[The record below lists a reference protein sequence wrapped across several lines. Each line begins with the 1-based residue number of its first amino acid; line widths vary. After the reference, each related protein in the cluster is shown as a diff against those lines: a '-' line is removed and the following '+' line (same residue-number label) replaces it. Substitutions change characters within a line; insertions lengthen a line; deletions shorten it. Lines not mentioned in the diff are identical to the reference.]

1 MPLPLDRLKTNF
13 IMAQPGATGASIA
26 AQLPAEGSARDYT
39 YVLLPDTQGGYI
51 VVFWRRLVQ
60 LAQRAGQNIASTVLE
75 QLPGLPP
82 ASMAVE
88 RADLSEQ
95 EARQLR
101 RSQPNRRLVVLEN
114 GVVVGLFAEELRGED
129 EEITIHID
137 GDIAGSDVHI
147 SGDMPPPAPEVGTSP
162 TEDDRAIN
170 AWLDGQPDGKAL
182 EVGSTYQLKF
192 NVASPRKGGVSAGFN
207 AAGAFA
213 GLPPEVQQVEISVA
227 LETEDFDITGKDQQI
242 MVVPRSGPSTNE
254 PTFAITPKRNGL
266 GMIDALFFVNGHVFQ
281 RMQIALQVGPV
292 MQVTSSGLTL
302 RSAVPVMRATANQ
315 RQDLNL
321 LIIKRDTGYQFRL
334 QNGVST
340 RATINLGEA
349 AISDMVARARST
361 FRELVYL
368 LRDNQ
373 YVYQNADTRIAPE
386 VHAES
391 LKKLARL
398 GVYLYQKIFFAP
410 GNGADAKAM
419 GQVLR
424 DLSQQHRLNISV
436 VAEQFTFPWAL
447 LYDRPFDEN
456 NVDPEGFWGF
466 KHIVAYLPEFST
478 ATLVNFDPRIH
489 VAGALSLGFVCNTT
503 IDDELQRNGFGPAV
517 APQTT
522 FLQSLAGVQ
531 VNTYTT
537 TRDLYA
543 LLNNPD
549 LAAQLL
555 YFYCHAQSTLPSEA
569 GGVDASRVILS
580 DGPATLED
588 LNIYAS
594 ADGAPLKQAPLVFL
608 NACQSA
614 ELSPYLYDG
623 LVPYLI
629 AKGARGVL
637 GTEVDTPALFAAEFA
652 QAFLQRFVAGER
664 PLGELLLDLRRE
676 YLAEKNNVMGLVY
689 ALYSSGDV
697 VVRR

>member
-1 MPLPLDRLKTNF
+1 MALPLDRLKTSF
-13 IMAQPGATGASIA
+13 IVAQPGATGASIA
-26 AQLPAEGSARDYT
+26 SRLPGDGRARDYI
-39 YVLLPDTQGGYI
+39 YVLLPDMQGSYI

-60 LAQRAGQNIASTVLE
+60 LAQRSGQNIASVLLE
-75 QLPGLPP
+75 ELPGLPP

-114 GVVVGLFAEELRGED
+114 GAVVGLFAEEMRGE
-129 EEITIHID
+129 EEETF
-137 GDIAGSDVHI
+137 AQAEPPPAPAPPSV
-147 SGDMPPPAPEVGTSP
+147 PAPPAPEVGGPP

-182 EVGSTYQLKF
+182 EVGQTYQLKF
-192 NVASPRKGGVSAGFN
+192 NVASPRKGGVSADFN

-213 GLPPEVQQVEISVA
+213 GLPADVQQVEITVMI
-227 LETEDFDITGKDQQI
+227 ETDDFDITGADQQT
-242 MVVPRSGPSTNE
+242 MVVPRTGPSTNE
-254 PTFAITPKRNGL
+254 PTFAIMPKHNGL
-266 GMIDALFFVNGHVFQ
+266 GTIDALFFVNSQVFQ
-281 RMQIALQVGPV
+281 HMQIGLQVGPV

-302 RSAVPVMRATANQ
+302 RSAVPATRATSDQ
-315 RQDLNL
+315 RQELNL

-349 AISDMVARARST
+349 AISDMVARARSA

-368 LRDNQ
+368 LQDNQ
-373 YVYQNADTRIAPE
+373 YVYQNADTHIAPD

-391 LKKLARL
+391 LKKLAKL
-398 GVYLYQKIFFAP
+398 GTYLYQKMFFAP
-410 GNGADAKAM
+410 GNGADARAM
-419 GQVLR
+419 GQLLR
-424 DLSQQHRLNISV
+424 DLSQQQRLNISV

-478 ATLVNFDPRIH
+478 ATLVNFDPHIH
-489 VAGALSLGFVCNTT
+489 VDGNLALGFVCNTT
-503 IDDELQRNGFGPAV
+503 IDDDLKRNGFAPAV
-517 APQTT
+517 APQAS

-537 TRDLYA
+537 TTDLYA

-549 LAAQLL
+549 VATQLL
-555 YFYCHAQSTLPSEA
+555 YFYCHAESVLPSEA

-588 LNIYAS
+588 LNIYAG

-652 QAFLQRFVAGER
+652 QTFLQRFVAGDQ

-676 YLAEKNNVMGLVY
+676 YLTEKNNVMGLVY

-697 VVRR
+697 VVTRDE

>member
-1 MPLPLDRLKTNF
+1 MALPLDRLKTNF
-13 IMAQPGATGASIA
+13 VVAQPGATGAAIA
-26 AQLPAEGSARDYT
+26 AQLPPEGQARDYT
-39 YVLLPDTQGGYI
+39 YALLPAMQGGYI

-60 LAQRAGQNIASTVLE
+60 LAQRAGQDIASVVLE

-95 EARQLR
+95 DARQLR

-114 GVVVGLFAEELRGED
+114 GAVVGLFAEELRGEG
-129 EEITIHID
+129 EETFTH
-137 GDIAGSDVHI
+137 AEPLQV
-147 SGDMPPPAPEVGTSP
+147 PPASEPAAPP

-170 AWLDGQPDGKAL
+170 AWLDGQPEDRAL
-182 EVGSTYQLKF
+182 EVGQTYQLKF

-213 GLPPEVQQVEISVA
+213 GLPPDVQQVEITVA
-227 LETEDFDITGKDQQI
+227 LETEDFDISGADQQI
-242 MVVPRSGPSTNE
+242 MIVPRTGPSKNE
-254 PTFAITPKRNGL
+254 PTFAITPKRNGP
-266 GMIDALFFVNGHVFQ
+266 GTIDALFFVNGHVFQ
-281 RMQIALQVGPV
+281 HMQIALQVGPV

-302 RSAVPVMRATANQ
+302 GSAVPATRATDNQ
-315 RQDLNL
+315 RQELNL

-340 RATINLGEA
+340 RAIINLGEA
-349 AISDMVARARST
+349 AIADMVARARST

-368 LRDNQ
+368 LQDNQ

-410 GNGADAKAM
+410 GNGADARAM
-419 GQVLR
+419 GQLLR
-424 DLSQQHRLNISV
+424 DLSQQQRLSISV
-436 VAEQFTFPWAL
+436 VAEHFTFPWAL

-478 ATLVNFDPRIH
+478 ATLINFDPHIH
-489 VAGALSLGFVCNTT
+489 VDGALALGFVCNTT
-503 IDDELQRNGFGPAV
+503 IDDDLKRNGFAPAV
-517 APQTT
+517 APQAS
-522 FLQSLAGVQ
+522 FLQSLAGVH
-531 VNTYTT
+531 VSTYTT
-537 TRDLYA
+537 ISELYT

-555 YFYCHAQSTLPSEA
+555 YFYCHAESVLPSEA
-569 GGVDASRVILS
+569 GGVDDSRVILS

-588 LNIYAS
+588 LNIYAGT
-594 ADGAPLKQAPLVFL
+594 DGAPLKHAPLVFL

-623 LVPYLI
+623 LVPYMI

-652 QAFLQRFVAGER
+652 QAFLQRFVAGNQ

-676 YLAEKNNVMGLVY
+676 YLTEKNNVMGLVY

-697 VVRR
+697 VVTRAG

>member
-1 MPLPLDRLKTNF
+1 
-13 IMAQPGATGASIA
+13 
-26 AQLPAEGSARDYT
+26 
-39 YVLLPDTQGGYI
+39 
-51 VVFWRRLVQ
+51 
-60 LAQRAGQNIASTVLE
+60 
-75 QLPGLPP
+75 
-82 ASMAVE
+82 MAVE
-88 RADLSEQ
+88 RTAMSEQ

-114 GVVVGLFAEELRGED
+114 GAVVGLFAEELRGG
-129 EEITIHID
+129 EEEEETVAH
-137 GDIAGSDVHI
+137 AE
-147 SGDMPPPAPEVGTSP
+147 PPPAPMPPPLAPAPPAAP
-162 TEDDRAIN
+162 TEDERAIN

-182 EVGSTYQLKF
+182 EVGQTYHLKF
-192 NVASPRKGGVSAGFN
+192 NVASPRTGGVSAEFN

-213 GLPPEVQQVEISVA
+213 GLPPDVQQVEITVA
-227 LETEDFDITGKDQQI
+227 LETGDFDIAGADQQI
-242 MVVPRSGPSTNE
+242 MVVPRTGPSTNE

-266 GMIDALFFVNGHVFQ
+266 GTIDALFFANGHVFQ
-281 RMQIALQVGPV
+281 HMQIALQVGPV

-302 RSAVPVMRATANQ
+302 GSALPATRAPSSQ

-321 LIIKRDTGYQFRL
+321 LIIRRDTGYQFRL

-340 RATINLGEA
+340 RAAINLGEA

-361 FRELVYL
+361 FREIVYL
-368 LRDNQ
+368 VQDNQ
-373 YVYQNADTRIAPE
+373 YVYQNADTHIAPD

-391 LKKLARL
+391 LTKLAKL
-398 GVYLYQKIFFAP
+398 GTYLYQKIFFSP
-410 GNGADAKAM
+410 GNGADARAM
-419 GQVLR
+419 GQLLR
-424 DLSQQHRLNISV
+424 DLSQQQRLNISV
-436 VAEQFTFPWAL
+436 VAEHFTFPWAL

-466 KHIVAYLPEFST
+466 RHVVAYLPEFST
-478 ATLVNFDPRIH
+478 ATLVNFDPHIH
-489 VAGALSLGFVCNTT
+489 VDGALALGFVCNTT
-503 IDDELQRNGFGPAV
+503 IDDDLQRNGFAPAV

-531 VNTYTT
+531 VSTYTT
-537 TRDLYA
+537 TKDLYA

-549 LAAQLL
+549 LAAHLL
-555 YFYCHAQSTLPSEA
+555 YFYCHAESVLPSEA

-588 LNIYAS
+588 LNIYAG
-594 ADGAPLKQAPLVFL
+594 ADGAPLKHAPLVFL

-652 QAFLQRFVAGER
+652 QAFLRRFVAGNQ

-676 YLAEKNNVMGLVY
+676 YLTQKNNVMGLVY
-689 ALYSSGDV
+689 ALYSSGAV
-697 VVRR
+697 VVTREA